1 MLEKYVGMFSFANDV
16 NVNIMLKMAKE
27 RHTKDEIKQLVEQFE
42 QVEQSEFIELCKK
55 HQFEGMVAAFLKN
68 NGYALNDEWQAIYN
82 ECSKK
87 AIQKLE
93 ATKKICAM
101 MHQHGIDM
109 VVLKNG
115 GILADIIDDP
125 AKMPMGD
132 VDTLI
137 HKKDF
142 LDAYNLMIDNGYVF
156 EYSNEYEIPD
166 IDNAY
171 RDGDAEYTKMIDH
184 DHKLIV
190 EIAWRVVAGRWMRP
204 DKEPL
209 TDEAIEN
216 SHYAKDSFIRVLSPE
231 DNLLQVCIHTAK
243 HSYVRAPGL
252 RLNLDVERI
261 VSNCTINWEVFLQ
274 KVLLAHTK
282 TAAYFSLYIP
292 SVLFSTE
299 IPQFVM
305 DRLRPSKR
313 KCKRIDKMLSK
324 AGFLNPKQRKF
335 GKIGFLR
342 FQTSL
347 YDSFSDMFRTLYP
360 SAKWL
365 KARYNFK
372 NSFMI
377 PYYIAVRALDLVGI
391 RKKQK

>member
-1 MLEKYVGMFSFANDV
+1 MQKKYDKMFSFAKDN
-16 NVNIMLKMAKE
+16 NVSLMLKMAKE
-27 RHTKDEIKQLVEQFE
+27 VHTPEETEQLIDQFGKVD
-42 QVEQSEFIELCKK
+42 QKKFIELCKE

-68 NGYALNDEWQAIYN
+68 NGYPLNYEWKEIY
-82 ECSKK
+82 EFCKK
-87 AIQKLE
+87 RATQKLE
-93 ATKKICAM
+93 AAKNICQM
-101 MHQHGIDM
+101 MQNNGIKM

-132 VDTLI
+132 IDTLI

-142 LDAYNLMIDNGYVF
+142 FDAYKLMIDAGYVF

-166 IDNAY
+166 INNAY
-171 RDGDAEYTKMIDH
+171 RDGDAEYTKMIDDNH
-184 DHKLIV
+184 QLIV
-190 EIAWRVVAGRWMRP
+190 EVAWRVVAGRWMRP

-216 SHYAKDSFIRVLSPE
+216 SHYAKDSFIGVLSPE

-261 VSNCTINWEVFLQ
+261 VNNCSIDWKVFLE
-274 KVLLAHTK
+274 KVRKAHTK

-292 SVLFSTE
+292 SVLFGTPV
-299 IPQFVM
+299 PQFVL
-305 DRLRPSKR
+305 DELCPSNS

-335 GKIGFLR
+335 RKIEFLI

-347 YDSFSDMFRTLYP
+347 YDSFCDMVRTLYP

-365 KARYNFK
+365 KARYNFN
-372 NSFMI
+372 NSLLI